1 MAYRN
6 ILFDL
11 GGTLTDPKVGIFNS
25 IRYALRGMNIKAPEE
40 DQLLSFIG
48 PLLFDSFKHH
58 FSLTDEVDEEAVGV
72 VPCLFSW
79 KRDVRNSVN

>member
-1 MAYRN
+1 
-6 ILFDL
+6 
-11 GGTLTDPKVGIFNS
+11 
-25 IRYALRGMNIKAPEE
+25 MNIKAPEE